1 MSEETG
7 NEKNTTNNISETPG
21 FRTALYF
28 NLNDD
33 NVDLRLKEAAET
45 LEVLR
50 INSSDLTQTPTMTPR
65 QSDTYKNYISSDLLQ
80 RLEESSPI
88 KYRKSEEY
96 MRRLSEMYLCNNNEG
111 DDVSN
116 NTSKRGSNVEESHMP
131 LREDEIKKD
140 SEGNLLSNVTNFATR
155 NYKLKTHMMN
165 KHEEETAHEYSGIG
179 LPKMKPSLKL
189 IQKNKDEPKSLF
201 TNTMNFSTFNNHQ
214 PTTSTN
220 FSPTY
225 NTKQVKQ
232 SRRDSSPIYTYYD
245 GTAECLSQTFY
256 DEFKKSNNDK
266 FMSKN
271 NFIKKGDPV
280 ILPEETDSTSSNH
293 HSTSSNKYSKA
304 EETNPSYGLNFNFF
318 TKNAGPNTG
327 HNTGHNTVHNMPNNY
342 GNFIQDFENSGSL
355 RDNMG
360 VQMGAQGGIGYN
372 NRSQGHPQQKKDY
385 QNRQMNPM
393 DFSEINTS
401 SDGMGF
407 NGNMNQLH
415 FNFNSNRDGNTPVK
429 RNHINSGPNEG
440 SNPFNT
446 CVSSNSPVDPE
457 DYTVEMFGRKG
468 WICEMCNNF
477 NYESKFIFN
486 YF

>member
-1 MSEETG
+1 
-7 NEKNTTNNISETPG
+7 
-21 FRTALYF
+21 
-28 NLNDD
+28 
-33 NVDLRLKEAAET
+33 
-45 LEVLR
+45 
-50 INSSDLTQTPTMTPR
+50 
-65 QSDTYKNYISSDLLQ
+65 
-80 RLEESSPI
+80 
-88 KYRKSEEY
+88 
-96 MRRLSEMYLCNNNEG
+96 MYLCNNNEG

-116 NTSKRGSNVEESHMP
+116 NTSKRGSNVEESQIG
-131 LREDEIKKD
+131 LIDETKKD
-140 SEGNLLSNVTNFATR
+140 SDGNLLSNVTNFATR

-189 IQKNKDEPKSLF
+189 IKNKDEPKSLF
-201 TNTMNFSTFNNHQ
+201 TNTMNFSTAYNPQH
-214 PTTSTN
+214 TTSTN

-266 FMSKN
+266 FISKN

-293 HSTSSNKYSKA
+293 HSTGSIKYSKA
-304 EETNPSYGLNFNFF
+304 EETTGNPSYGLNFNFF
-318 TKNAGPNTG
+318 TKNAGHMAGQNAGHMAGQNAG
-327 HNTGHNTVHNMPNNY
+327 HNTGYNTAHHQNMPSNY
-342 GNFIQDFENSGSL
+342 GNFSQDFENPASF
-355 RDNMG
+355 RENMG
-360 VQMGAQGGIGYN
+360 VQMGMGFN
-372 NRSQGHPQQKKDY
+372 NSNSNRNHPQQKKDY

-393 DFSEINTS
+393 DFSEMNTS

-429 RNHINSGPNEG
+429 RDHINSNEA
-440 SNPFNT
+440 SNPFNV
-446 CVSSNSPVDPE
+446 CANNSPVDPE

-477 NYESKFIFN
+477 NYESKFRILIC
-486 YF
+486 